1 MTLSGWVV
9 VVVITETAG
18 RTMYLEHLKLFVIII
33 VKLLYTVMQMIIR

>member
-1 MTLSGWVV
+1 M
-9 VVVITETAG
+9 ETGG